1 MELKY
6 SEALCELAVSTR
18 HTSKLILVET
28 LCILGVIV
36 KSLLALVRK
45 ELANCSTVLM
55 LPRPQS
61 FLPM

>member
-6 SEALCELAVSTR
+6 SEAHCELAVSTR

-36 KSLLALVRK
+36 KIA
-45 ELANCSTVLM
+45 ANSRVEGLWVG
-55 LPRPQS
+55 
-61 FLPM
+61 